1 MEQYTTEELWQELD
15 KRFHNDAIEQQKA
28 LDETMSEKMKLEDK
42 LKRIKEILT
51 ESNVLPSTDCRLFL
65 EDGVKIVKIIDEE

>member
-1 MEQYTTEELWQELD
+1 MDNRT
-15 KRFHNDAIEQQKA
+15 IEQVRENETIWINKA
-28 LDETMSEKMKLEDK
+28 IKLEDK